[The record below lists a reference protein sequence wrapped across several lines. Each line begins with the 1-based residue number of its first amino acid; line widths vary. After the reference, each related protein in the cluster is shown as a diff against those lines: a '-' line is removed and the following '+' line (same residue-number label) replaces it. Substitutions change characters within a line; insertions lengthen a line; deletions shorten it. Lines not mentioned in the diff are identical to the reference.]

1 MSKRKRY
8 ILICICTF
16 LLSCSSDD
24 SENNEQNF
32 EVSSIKTFGGT
43 KNESGNKVIRTNDG
57 GYAVIGYT
65 QSNDGDIE
73 NKIDESF
80 DYWLL
85 KFDLNNQ
92 LQLSKTYGG
101 NSNDRASDIIQTSD
115 NGFALIGFSFS
126 NDGNVTS
133 NAGIQDFW
141 LIKLDTS
148 GDISWEKSFGFSGLD
163 RGISII
169 ETNDN
174 GYLLIGELDVT
185 ASGGEGN
192 SKYFTSKGHAGG
204 DYWAIKLDSYGN
216 KQWSKFYGGTFTDT
230 PNDVVQTID
239 NNYIIVGSSDS
250 VDVDITN
257 NKGSY
262 DFWVIKIS
270 ETGSLIW
277 EKSFGGTEID
287 KAYGITTTNDGN
299 YLIIGDT
306 RSSDQDVSNN
316 YGAADLWLIKIT
328 PNGDL
333 LWDKSLGGSNFD
345 SGSAISKTHDGSF
358 ILSGNSRSSNGNLTE
373 NEGQNDAW
381 IIKIDLN
388 ASIEWQK
395 TIGGTEIDF
404 TNDVT
409 QLNGGTYVAIGETSS
424 SNQDITENKG
434 FSDLLIITINE

>member
-1 MSKRKRY
+1 M
-8 ILICICTF
+8 
-16 LLSCSSDD
+16 LSCSSDD

-92 LQLSKTYGG
+92 LQLSKTCGG

-409 QLNGGTYVAIGETSS
+409 QLNGGTYVAVGETSS

>member
-1 MSKRKRY
+1 M
-8 ILICICTF
+8 
-16 LLSCSSDD
+16 LSCSSDD

-409 QLNGGTYVAIGETSS
+409 QLNGGTYVAVGETSS

>member
-1 MSKRKRY
+1 M
-8 ILICICTF
+8 
-16 LLSCSSDD
+16 LSCSSDD